1 MEGDFVNIRKI
12 VRFFAVLLIL
22 TSVGIL
28 GFEYY
33 EFTQFKE
40 EKELLVEISNTFVPP
55 VTNTDTARDYYAEFN
70 QQFLDINKDYVGW
83 ISIAGTEID
92 YPTVKGKNNAY
103 YLTHNFNKE
112 WSKYGAIFMD
122 YRNAKD
128 FSDKH
133 VMIYGHAM
141 KNQAM
146 FGFLDKYK
154 KSNYLPGKEII
165 EIRTLEG
172 IRRYEIFSVY
182 VAEATVSGMKVPAN
196 NESMSQMIRLYKG
209 RSMYKI
215 DVDMSDVTQILT
227 LVSCD
232 YTIENGRII
241 IHARLINE

>member
-1 MEGDFVNIRKI
+1 MNIRKI
-12 VRFFAVLLIL
+12 VRFIAVLLIL

-28 GFEYY
+28 GFEYWEY
-33 EFTQFKE
+33 SQFKE
-40 EKELLVEISNTFVPP
+40 QKEELVEISNTFVPP
-55 VTNTDTARDYYAEFN
+55 VTNTDTTRDYYAEFN
-70 QQFLDINKDYVGW
+70 QQFLGINKDYAGW
-83 ISIAGTEID
+83 ISIGGTEID
-92 YPTVKGKNNAY
+92 YPMVKGNNNSY
-103 YLTHNFNKE
+103 YLFRNFYKE
-112 WSKYGAIFMD
+112 RSKYGAIFMD

-154 KSNYLPGKEII
+154 KKNYLPGKEII
-165 EIRTLEG
+165 EIRSLEG
-172 IRRYEIFSVY
+172 VRRYEIFSVY

-196 NESMSQMIRLYKG
+196 DQSMAAMIKLYKG

-215 DVDMSDVTQILT
+215 DADMTDVKQILT

-232 YTIENGRII
+232 YTIDDGRII
-241 IHARLINE
+241 IHARLIDE

>member
-1 MEGDFVNIRKI
+1 MRKFIRVI
-12 VRFFAVLLIL
+12 AVLLIL

-28 GFEYY
+28 GFEYWEY
-33 EFTQFKE
+33 SQFKE
-40 EKELLVEISNTFVPP
+40 QKEELVEISNTFVPP
-55 VTNTDTARDYYAEFN
+55 VTNTDPNRDYFAEFN
-70 QQFLDINKDYVGW
+70 QQFLAINKDYAGW
-83 ISIAGTEID
+83 ISIADTEID
-92 YPTVKGKNNAY
+92 YPMVRGNNNGY
-103 YLTHNFNKE
+103 YLTHNFYKE
-112 WSKYGAIFMD
+112 RSKYGAIFMD

-128 FSDKH
+128 YSDKH
-133 VMIYGHAM
+133 IMVYGHAM

-154 KSNYLPGKEII
+154 KSSYLPGKEII

-196 NESMSQMIRLYKG
+196 NESLTEMIKLYKG

-232 YTIENGRII
+232 YSIDDGRII
-241 IHARLINE
+241 IHARLINEEEGS

>member
-1 MEGDFVNIRKI
+1 MRKI
-12 VRFFAVLLIL
+12 VRFIAVILIL

-28 GFEYY
+28 GFEYW
-33 EFTQFKE
+33 EFSQFKE
-40 EKELLVEISNTFVPP
+40 QKEELVEISNTFVPP
-55 VTNTDTARDYYAEFN
+55 VSNTDTTRDYYAEFN
-70 QQFLDINKDYVGW
+70 QQFLAINKDYAGW
-83 ISIAGTEID
+83 ISIGGTEID
-92 YPTVKGKNNAY
+92 YPMVRGNNNGY
-103 YLTHNFNKE
+103 YLTRNFYKE
-112 WSKYGAIFMD
+112 RSKYGAIFMD

-133 VMIYGHAM
+133 VMVYGHAM
-141 KNQAM
+141 KNTAM

-196 NESMSQMIRLYKG
+196 NESMSDMIKLYKG
-209 RSMYKI
+209 RSLYKI

-232 YTIENGRII
+232 YSIDDGRII
-241 IHARLINE
+241 IHARLIDE

>member
-1 MEGDFVNIRKI
+1 MNIRKL
-12 VRFFAVLLIL
+12 VRFIAVLLIL

-28 GFEYY
+28 GFEYW

-40 EKELLVEISNTFVPP
+40 EKEELIEISNTFVPP
-55 VTNTDTARDYYAEFN
+55 TTNTDTARDYYAEFN
-70 QQFLDINKDYVGW
+70 QQFLNINKDYVGW

-92 YPTVKGKNNAY
+92 YPTVKGTNNAY
-103 YLTHNFNKE
+103 YLTHNFNKVR
-112 WSKYGAIFMD
+112 SKYGAIFMD

-128 FSDKH
+128 YSDKH
-133 VMIYGHAM
+133 IMIYGHAM
-141 KNQAM
+141 KNDAM
-146 FGFLDKYK
+146 FGFLDRYK

-232 YTIENGRII
+232 YSIENGRII